1 MEEKQLK
8 REQKLRQELMAEED
22 AKAAHE
28 NKDKQFK
35 SYAEKCL
42 KEWESN
48 GKNLYP
54 IIKHLSSTM
63 KS

>member
-1 MEEKQLK
+1 MADEE
-8 REQKLRQELMAEED
+8 
-22 AKAAHE
+22 AKASLE
-28 NKDKQFK
+28 NQEKQFK

-54 IIKHLSSTM
+54 IIKQLSSTM
-63 KS
+63 KSSG

>member
-1 MEEKQLK
+1 MIADEE
-8 REQKLRQELMAEED
+8 
-22 AKAAHE
+22 AKAALE

-35 SYAEKCL
+35 SYAEKCI
-42 KEWESN
+42 KEWDSN

-54 IIKHLSSTM
+54 IIKHLSATM